1 MTKSMI
7 KPEPGENQTDLER
20 KMEPANATGEE
31 MLQRVVDA
39 LKVKNEAEAKVT
51 EAYRA
56 WSAAGVDRD
65 TAEEEVSAA
74 IKELTA
80 AIDRGDVVL
89 EVVVPES
96 A

>member
-1 MTKSMI
+1 MTDE
-7 KPEPGENQTDLER
+7 KPNGE
-20 KMEPANATGEE
+20 A

-39 LKVKNEAEAKVT
+39 LKVKNEAEVAMDN
-51 EAYRA
+51 AYKDWSSKSDERA
-56 WSAAGVDRD
+56 V
-65 TAEEEVSAA
+65 AEEEVSAA

-89 EVVVPES
+89 EVVIPEAS